1 MTLKELQTETHTW
14 IQTYGVRY
22 FSELTNMTL
31 LTEEVG
37 ELARLVG
44 RQYGEQ
50 SFKVHK
56 TESEIKQAIGDEM
69 ADILFV
75 ITCLANQMD
84 INLTEAMKINFNK
97 KTKRDKT
104 RHLSNNKLKD
114 SE

>member
-31 LTEEVG
+31 LTEEIG
-37 ELARLVG
+37 ELARLVS

-50 SFKVHK
+50 SFKVK
-56 TESEIKQAIGDEM
+56 RSETEIKKDIADEM

-75 ITCLANQMD
+75 LTCLANQMD
-84 INLTEAMKINFNK
+84 VDLSEAMKANFDK
-97 KTKRDKT
+97 KTKRDVT
-104 RHLSNNKLKD
+104 RHLTNDKLKD